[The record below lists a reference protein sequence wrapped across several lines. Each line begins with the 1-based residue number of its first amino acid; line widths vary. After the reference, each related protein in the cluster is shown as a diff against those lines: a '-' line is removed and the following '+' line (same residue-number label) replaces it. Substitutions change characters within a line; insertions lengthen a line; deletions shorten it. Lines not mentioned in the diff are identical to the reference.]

1 MTSPTRP
8 APLAP
13 KLAPTL
19 APPLG
24 YLVSCYPAVS
34 HTFILREVQR
44 LRAMGHTIHTASINK
59 PDRDR
64 KAMEAAEREAADSTL
79 CLKAQG
85 WRGALAAATS
95 SLLQSPAACWRV
107 LRQATSLGNGWRG
120 LAYAAEA
127 LMVVQWMR
135 QLGLQHLHV
144 HFGNVGA
151 TVGLLVK
158 TFNSCHLSY
167 TIHGPD
173 EFDDVPGQVLARKMA
188 AADRVVC
195 ISQFAR
201 GQLMRISHP
210 DHWAKMTVCRLGVD
224 PNQFTYRERQ
234 PHSEPTRLLCV
245 GRLTPAKGQMV
256 LLQAVQALVQ
266 KGVPLQLRMVGDGP
280 DRPKLEAATQQWGL
294 QGHVQFLGSV
304 GQAQVRDEMAHADLF
319 VLPSF
324 AEGIPVVLM
333 EAMASGLPCVSSPV
347 NGIPELIEHRATGWL
362 TPAGD
367 AAALALAL
375 QELIEQP
382 QLRQGLAR
390 QGRSRVADHFD
401 LGANTGKLSLIFK
414 QFVSAP
420 QPSLHTGA
428 ARWTYRF

>member
-1 MTSPTRP
+1 MTTTT
-8 APLAP
+8 AG
-13 KLAPTL
+13 
-19 APPLG
+19 PPLG

-44 LRAMGHTIHTASINK
+44 LRALGHTIHTASINR
-59 PDRDR
+59 PDRR
-64 KAMEAAEREAADSTL
+64 REAMEAAEREAADSTL

-85 WRGALAAATS
+85 WRGALAAAAAS
-95 SLLQSPAACWRV
+95 MLQSPAGCWRV
-107 LRQATSLGNGWRG
+107 LRQATSLGKGWRG

-127 LMVVQWMR
+127 LMVAQWMR
-135 QLGLQHLHV
+135 RLGLAHLHV

-158 TFNSCHLSY
+158 TFNGCHLSY

-210 DHWAKMTVCRLGVD
+210 DHWAKMSVCRLGVD
-224 PNQFTYRERQ
+224 PGQFTYQARQ

-256 LLQAVQALVQ
+256 LLQAVHALVQ
-266 KGVPLQLRMVGDGP
+266 QGVALQLCMVGDGP
-280 DRPKLEAATQQWGL
+280 DRPKLEAATRQWGL
-294 QGHVQFLGSV
+294 QDHVQFLGSV
-304 GQAQVRDEMAHADLF
+304 GQAQVRDEMARGDLF

-347 NGIPELIEHRATGWL
+347 NGIPELIEHRSTGWL

-367 AAALALAL
+367 AAALAQAL
-375 QELIEQP
+375 QALIAQP
-382 QLRQGLAR
+382 QLRHDLALR
-390 QGRSRVADHFD
+390 ARDRVRDHFD
-401 LGANTGKLSLIFK
+401 LDANTGQLSLIFK
-414 QFVSAP
+414 QFVSAT
-420 QPSLHTGA
+420 QPSPHTGA
-428 ARWTYRF
+428 ARWIFRF